1 MPQSI
6 PCSNTVTV
14 KSPFQTK
21 TQNISLAVVSQVSF
35 QFIMQ
40 DIRQFNWL
48 LRPVGILKFFYVN
61 EGKAMPIF
69 YMQIALCL
77 SFHRRRYDDEDG
89 AQSLR
94 SFVDQI
100 QITQNIATYA
110 MKSG

>member
-1 MPQSI
+1 VTVAHKRIMPQSI

-21 TQNISLAVVSQVSF
+21 TQNTSLAQ
-35 QFIMQ
+35 
-40 DIRQFNWL
+40 
-48 LRPVGILKFFYVN
+48 
-61 EGKAMPIF
+61 
-69 YMQIALCL
+69 
-77 SFHRRRYDDEDG
+77 DG

>member
-1 MPQSI
+1 
-6 PCSNTVTV
+6 
-14 KSPFQTK
+14 
-21 TQNISLAVVSQVSF
+21 
-35 QFIMQ
+35 
-40 DIRQFNWL
+40 L